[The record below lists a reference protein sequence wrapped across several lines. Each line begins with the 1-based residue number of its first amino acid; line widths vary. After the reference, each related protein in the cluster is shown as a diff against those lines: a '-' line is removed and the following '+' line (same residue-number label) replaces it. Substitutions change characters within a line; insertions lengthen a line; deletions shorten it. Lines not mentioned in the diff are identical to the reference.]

1 MLMFL
6 QVLQEQM
13 GPKLEKIYTLYRAAL
28 VRVALGLVK
37 QPADAEDA
45 VHRVFERM
53 IRNSPRLEEPESL
66 RTRAY
71 LVVAVE
77 HAALDILRER
87 SGRAEVPLEEDWA
100 GLEAEYSGENILAD
114 CILKLPVRQREVIL
128 LRYHQGYTQRE
139 TANLLE
145 VSPGT
150 VQDAEGRAKAN
161 LRRMLA
167 ERGVEV

>member
-87 SGRAEVPLEEDWA
+87 SGRAEVPLEDWA

-114 CILKLPVRQREVIL
+114 CILRLPVRQREVIL
-128 LRYHQGYTQRE
+128 LRYHQGYTQRQ

-145 VSPGT
+145 ISPGT
-150 VQDAEGRAKAN
+150 VQDTEARAKSN